1 MSQRRVWGL
10 FVALVLTALALI
22 TFDFRDQ
29 DDGPTEA
36 GREAATSGLA
46 PFESAVSAALA
57 PLRSLGDGV
66 VDLFAT
72 RSENQRLRAENEALE
87 ARRRAFADLERE
99 VAELRA
105 LLGFREDHGLAT
117 VPARV
122 IAVAPSNFEWTLTI
136 DVGEDDGVERG
147 MAVVSGDGLIGRV
160 LTTTPGASRVLL
172 VVDPNFSVAA
182 RSVATSALGLLDGG
196 GSEPMRFVPLDP
208 RQSVDADDE
217 IVTATFPGSAI
228 PAGIPVGRIV
238 AQDERSS
245 RLSAA
250 YDLLP
255 FVDVTRLDQVLVVLA
270 ASAQDVPGFTDSDA
284 LDLPDEVPA
293 VDGEPAA
300 DAAPDPEAEG
310 PEG

>member
-10 FVALVLTALALI
+10 FVALVLTALVLI
-22 TFDFRDQ
+22 TFDFRD
-29 DDGPTEA
+29 DEAGPTDA
-36 GREAATSGLA
+36 GREAAAAGLA
-46 PFESAVSAALA
+46 PFETGIARVVS
-57 PLRSLGDGV
+57 PLRRFGDGV

-72 RSENQRLRAENEALE
+72 RSENQRLRAENEELE
-87 ARRRAFADLERE
+87 VRRRAYADLERE

-105 LLGFREDHGLAT
+105 LLGFRDEVELST

-136 DVGEDDGVERG
+136 DVGEDGGIERG
-147 MAVVSGDGLIGRV
+147 MAVVAAEGLVGRV
-160 LTTTPGASRVLL
+160 LTTTSSASRVLL

-196 GSEPMRFVPLDP
+196 GSEPLRFAPLDP
-208 RQSVDADDE
+208 GQIVDTDDE

-228 PAGIPVGRIV
+228 PSGIPVGRIV

-255 FVDVTRLDQVLVVLA
+255 FVDVTRLDHVLVVLA
-270 ASAQDVPGFTDSDA
+270 GPADDVPEFEDSDA
-284 LDLPDEVPA
+284 LDVPTS
-293 VDGEPAA
+293 DG
-300 DAAPDPEAEG
+300 DAG
-310 PEG
+310 

>member
-10 FVALVLTALALI
+10 FVALVLTALVLI
-22 TFDFRDQ
+22 TFDFRD
-29 DDGPTEA
+29 DEAGPTDA
-36 GREAATSGLA
+36 GREAAAAGLA
-46 PFESAVSAALA
+46 PFETGIARVVS
-57 PLRSLGDGV
+57 PLRRFGDGV

-72 RSENQRLRAENEALE
+72 RSENQRLRAENEELE
-87 ARRRAFADLERE
+87 LRRRAFADLERE

-105 LLGFREDHGLAT
+105 LLGFRDDVGLTT

-136 DVGEDDGVERG
+136 DVGEDDGIERG
-147 MAVVSGDGLIGRV
+147 MAVVAAEGLVGRV
-160 LTTTPGASRVLL
+160 LTTTSSASRVLL

-196 GSEPMRFVPLDP
+196 GSEPLRFAPLDP
-208 RQSVDADDE
+208 GQIVDTDDE

-228 PAGIPVGRIV
+228 PSGIPVGRIV

-255 FVDVTRLDQVLVVLA
+255 FVDVTRLDHVLVVLA
-270 ASAQDVPGFTDSDA
+270 GPADDVPEFEDSDA
-284 LDLPDEVPA
+284 LDVPTS
-293 VDGEPAA
+293 DG
-300 DAAPDPEAEG
+300 DAG
-310 PEG
+310 

>member
-10 FVALVLTALALI
+10 FVALVLTALVLI
-22 TFDFRDQ
+22 TFDFRD
-29 DDGPTEA
+29 DEAGPTDA
-36 GREAATSGLA
+36 GREAAAAGLA
-46 PFESAVSAALA
+46 PFETGIARVVS
-57 PLRSLGDGV
+57 PLRRFGDGV

-72 RSENQRLRAENEALE
+72 RSENQRLRAENAELE
-87 ARRRAFADLERE
+87 VRRRAYADLERE

-105 LLGFREDHGLAT
+105 LLGFRDEVELST

-136 DVGEDDGVERG
+136 DVGEDGGIERG
-147 MAVVSGDGLIGRV
+147 MAVVAAEGLVGRV
-160 LTTTPGASRVLL
+160 LTTTSSASRVLL

-196 GSEPMRFVPLDP
+196 GSEPLRFAPLDP
-208 RQSVDADDE
+208 GQIVDTDDE

-228 PAGIPVGRIV
+228 PSGIPVGRIV

-255 FVDVTRLDQVLVVLA
+255 FVDVTRLDHVLVVLA
-270 ASAQDVPGFTDSDA
+270 GPADDVPEFEDSDA
-284 LDLPDEVPA
+284 LDVPTS
-293 VDGEPAA
+293 DG
-300 DAAPDPEAEG
+300 DAG
-310 PEG
+310 

>member
-10 FVALVLTALALI
+10 FVALVLTALVLI
-22 TFDFRDQ
+22 TFDFRD
-29 DDGPTEA
+29 DEAGPTDA
-36 GREAATSGLA
+36 GREAAAAGLA
-46 PFESAVSAALA
+46 PFETGIARVVS
-57 PLRSLGDGV
+57 PLRRFGDGV

-72 RSENQRLRAENEALE
+72 RSENQRLRAENDELE
-87 ARRRAFADLERE
+87 VRRRAFADLERE

-105 LLGFREDHGLAT
+105 LLGFRDEVELST

-136 DVGEDDGVERG
+136 DVGEDDGIERG
-147 MAVVSGDGLIGRV
+147 MAVVAAEGLVGRV
-160 LTTTPGASRVLL
+160 LTTTSSASRVLL

-196 GSEPMRFVPLDP
+196 GSEPLRFAPLDP
-208 RQSVDADDE
+208 GQIVDTDDE

-228 PAGIPVGRIV
+228 PSGIPVGRIV

-255 FVDVTRLDQVLVVLA
+255 FVDVTRLDHVLA
-270 ASAQDVPGFTDSDA
+270 ILAGPADDVPEFEDSDA
-284 LDLPDEVPA
+284 LDVPTS
-293 VDGEPAA
+293 DG
-300 DAAPDPEAEG
+300 DAG
-310 PEG
+310 

>member
-10 FVALVLTALALI
+10 FVALVLAALVLI
-22 TFDFRDQ
+22 TFDFRD
-29 DDGPTEA
+29 DEAGPTDA
-36 GREAATSGLA
+36 GREAAAAGLA
-46 PFESAVSAALA
+46 PFETGIARVVS
-57 PLRSLGDGV
+57 PLRRFGDGV

-72 RSENQRLRAENEALE
+72 RSENQRLRAENDELE
-87 ARRRAFADLERE
+87 VRRRAFADLERE

-105 LLGFREDHGLAT
+105 LLGFRDEVELST

-136 DVGEDDGVERG
+136 DVGEDDGIERG
-147 MAVVSGDGLIGRV
+147 MAVVAAEGLVGRV
-160 LTTTPGASRVLL
+160 LTTTSSASRVLL

-196 GSEPMRFVPLDP
+196 GSEPLRFAPLDP
-208 RQSVDADDE
+208 GQIVDTDDE

-228 PAGIPVGRIV
+228 PSGIPVGRIV

-255 FVDVTRLDQVLVVLA
+255 FVDVTRLDHVLVVLA
-270 ASAQDVPGFTDSDA
+270 GPADDVPEFEDSDA
-284 LDLPDEVPA
+284 LDVPTS
-293 VDGEPAA
+293 DG
-300 DAAPDPEAEG
+300 DAG
-310 PEG
+310 

>member
-10 FVALVLTALALI
+10 FVALVLAALVLI
-22 TFDFRDQ
+22 TFDFRD
-29 DDGPTEA
+29 DDAGPTDA
-36 GREAATSGLA
+36 GREAAAAGLA
-46 PFESAVSAALA
+46 PFETGIARGVS
-57 PLRSLGDGV
+57 PLRRFGDGV

-72 RSENQRLRAENEALE
+72 RSENQRLRAENEELE
-87 ARRRAFADLERE
+87 VRRRAYADLERE

-105 LLGFREDHGLAT
+105 LLGFRDEVELST

-136 DVGEDDGVERG
+136 DVGEDGGIERG
-147 MAVVSGDGLIGRV
+147 MAVVAAEGLVGRV
-160 LTTTPGASRVLL
+160 LTTTSSASRVLL

-196 GSEPMRFVPLDP
+196 GSEPLRFAPLDP
-208 RQSVDADDE
+208 GQIVDTDDE

-228 PAGIPVGRIV
+228 PSGIPVGRIV

-255 FVDVTRLDQVLVVLA
+255 FVDVTRLDHVLVVLA
-270 ASAQDVPGFTDSDA
+270 GPADDVPEFEDSDA
-284 LDLPDEVPA
+284 LDVPTS
-293 VDGEPAA
+293 DG
-300 DAAPDPEAEG
+300 DAG
-310 PEG
+310 

>member
-10 FVALVLTALALI
+10 FVALVLTALVLI
-22 TFDFRDQ
+22 TFDFRD
-29 DDGPTEA
+29 DEAGPTDA
-36 GREAATSGLA
+36 GREAAAAGLA
-46 PFESAVSAALA
+46 PFETGIARVVS
-57 PLRSLGDGV
+57 PLRRFGDGV

-72 RSENQRLRAENEALE
+72 RSENQRLRAENEELE
-87 ARRRAFADLERE
+87 VRRRAFADLERE

-105 LLGFREDHGLAT
+105 LLGFRDDVGLTT

-136 DVGEDDGVERG
+136 DVGEDDGIERG
-147 MAVVSGDGLIGRV
+147 MAVVAAEGLVGRV
-160 LTTTPGASRVLL
+160 LTTTSSASRVLL

-196 GSEPMRFVPLDP
+196 GSEPLRFAPLDP
-208 RQSVDADDE
+208 GQIVDTDDE

-228 PAGIPVGRIV
+228 PSGIPVGRIV

-255 FVDVTRLDQVLVVLA
+255 FVDVTRLDHVLVVLA
-270 ASAQDVPGFTDSDA
+270 GLADDVPEFEDSDA
-284 LDLPDEVPA
+284 LDVPTS
-293 VDGEPAA
+293 DG
-300 DAAPDPEAEG
+300 DAG
-310 PEG
+310 

>member
-10 FVALVLTALALI
+10 FVALILTALALI
-22 TFDFRDQ
+22 TFDFRD
-29 DDGPTEA
+29 DGAGATDA
-36 GREAATSGLA
+36 GREAAVGGLA
-46 PFESAVSAALA
+46 PFETGVSRAIS
-57 PLRSLGDGV
+57 PLRRLGDGV
-66 VDLFAT
+66 RDLFTT
-72 RSENQRLRAENEALE
+72 RSENQRLRAENEDLQ

-105 LLGFREDHGLAT
+105 LLGFRDAAELTT

-136 DVGEDDGVERG
+136 DAGQEDGVERG
-147 MAVVSGDGLIGRV
+147 MAVVAAEGLVGRV
-160 LTTTPGASRVLL
+160 LMTTGSAARVLL
-172 VVDPNFSVAA
+172 VVDPNFSVAS

-196 GSEPMRFVPLDP
+196 GNEPMRFAPLDP
-208 RQSVDADDE
+208 RQGVEPDDE

-228 PAGIPVGRIV
+228 PSGIPVGRIV

-255 FVDVTRLDQVLVVLA
+255 FVDVTRLDHVLVVLA
-270 ASAQDVPGFTDSDA
+270 GPAEDVPGFEDSDA
-284 LDLPDEVPA
+284 LDVPMPDVATPDVA
-293 VDGEPAA
+293 TRDGDATTAGAA
-300 DAAPDPEAEG
+300 G
-310 PEG
+310 